1 MGPATH
7 QFSISGVWADA
18 VFASALQRC
27 EQPSAGEIRQ
37 AAAAAVGAFGPCGCA
52 ARVAQEFGDHPE
64 TAVTRMRWARTVAA
78 EAFQV
83 ELPGHRLGPG
93 ARSLSRCLWRSW
105 RNPLIRP
112 TRRSR
117 TCVEF

>member
-1 MGPATH
+1 MGSVAD
-7 QFSISGVWADA
+7 QLGISGVWADA

-27 EQPSAGEIRQ
+27 EHPSAGEVRR

-78 EAFQV
+78 EAFRD
-83 ELPGHRLGPG
+83 ELAGWEDADPVSCPVA
-93 ARSLSRCLWRSW
+93 AR
-105 RNPLIRP
+105 
-112 TRRSR
+112 
-117 TCVEF
+117 